1 LWAGTLD
8 VAVLLVVLYITE
20 RMCPSCVSPQ
30 GVSVSPLLALRAEP
44 QLSCLCHATLE
55 GLPHVS
61 ATDIAVRRSGANTML
76 TCPMCKKK
84 APALERE
91 CPSCHADLSLL
102 TDYVGNLAVGLMRAD
117 ELTRAGMLGEAVWAY
132 LEVLEVDPDNAL
144 ARRQVG
150 QVVTAVRQFDNA
162 ATSRRWLKKLQRRTR
177 FRRWLASWEE
187 ADGGIWSSLFWVVVV
202 MGALFLGY
210 YLGQRAE
217 RAAAPP
223 PESSLRQDR
232 GNCDVMLPGTG

>member
-1 LWAGTLD
+1 
-8 VAVLLVVLYITE
+8 
-20 RMCPSCVSPQ
+20 
-30 GVSVSPLLALRAEP
+30 
-44 QLSCLCHATLE
+44 
-55 GLPHVS
+55 
-61 ATDIAVRRSGANTML
+61 ML

-84 APALERE
+84 APALARE

-102 TDYVGNLAVGLMRAD
+102 TDYVGNLAVGLARAE

-132 LEVLEVDPDNAL
+132 LEVLEVDPDNAT

-150 QVVTAVRQFDNA
+150 QVVTAVRQFGNA

-187 ADGGIWSSLFWVVVV
+187 GDGGVWASLFWALVV
-202 MGALFLGY
+202 MAALFLGY
-210 YLGQRAE
+210 YLGQQAQ

-223 PESSLRQDR
+223 AETSLRQGG
-232 GNCDVMLPGTG
+232 GNCGAMLPGTG